1 MPDTH
6 LSLTS
11 QSPFKGNP
19 EFGQAIVRMLI
30 WGTVTVLVFIGAY
43 RGYYPSNYL
52 GYSLFTS
59 AFLAISLFILYSIA
73 KTPRSRWRVYATIFL
88 DVASISAVML
98 LTESGPYGPWFLF
111 YPWLYIGYG
120 VRYGRFELF
129 STAILSFLIFI
140 FIVIYTGN
148 WQAHTIDTVAY
159 SIFMLTLPFY
169 LSTMIGR
176 IKRAQQEADRA
187 NQAKSEFLATMSHE
201 IRTPMT
207 GILGMTELLEETK
220 LDETQKDYVEGLKE
234 SSVTLHSLINDVLDL
249 SKIEAGKYQLDHSP
263 FNLERVVKAVI
274 NIFLP
279 QANKKGIRLE
289 YQLQAGIP
297 EMVVGDHNRLRQILL
312 NLISNAI
319 KYTDEGYVR
328 LTIHKLD
335 DNADLDTLHFEIE
348 DTGIGIEKNQLQH
361 IFEPFYQCRTEATEE
376 RHGTGLGTTIS
387 SKLVRAMYGSIGAT
401 SVYGKGSTFWF
412 ELPLPAVDNPAHTR
426 TSSDTTDSDAAHKLK
441 IHVLLAEDTPIVA
454 KVISTFLKQEG
465 YRVSHANNGRQA
477 LDMLKQNAD
486 IDLVLM
492 DMRMPEMTGL
502 DVTKHWRQIEEQDKH
517 IPIIALTANST
528 TIERD
533 QCFAAGM
540 DHFITKPVSRARL
553 FEVIH
558 EFY

>member
-1 MPDTH
+1 MPATR
-6 LSLTS
+6 LSFSKKSTL
-11 QSPFKGNP
+11 KGNP

-30 WGTVTVLVFIGAY
+30 WITVTVLIFIGAY
-43 RGYYPSNYL
+43 NDLYPKNYL

-59 AFLAISLFILYSIA
+59 FFLAVSLLIIYSII
-73 KTPRSRWRVYATIFL
+73 KTPRSRYRVYATIPF

-98 LTESGPYGPWFLF
+98 LTEGGPFSPWFLF

-120 VRYGRFELF
+120 VRYGRIELF
-129 STAILSFLIFI
+129 STAILSFFAFI
-140 FIVIYTGN
+140 FIVFYTDHWDG
-148 WQAHTIDTVAY
+148 HTIDTIAY

-176 IKRAQQEADRA
+176 IKKARKEADLA

-207 GILGMTELLEETK
+207 GILGMTELLEGTK

-249 SKIEAGKYQLDHSP
+249 SKIEAGKYQLDHSA
-263 FNLERVVKAVI
+263 FNLERVVKGVI

-279 QANKKGIRLE
+279 QADKKGIRLDF
-289 YQLQAGIP
+289 QLQAGLP
-297 EMVVGDHNRLRQILL
+297 EMVIGDHNRLRQILL

-319 KYTDEGYVR
+319 KYTDEGHVKLLVR
-328 LTIHKLD
+328 KVND
-335 DNADLDTLHFEIE
+335 DDKIDILHFEIE
-348 DTGIGIEKNQLQH
+348 DTGIGIEEHQLQH
-361 IFEPFYQCRTEATEE
+361 IFEPFYQCETDPTKQ

-387 SKLVRAMYGSIGAT
+387 SKLVNAMYGNIGAT
-401 SVYGKGSTFWF
+401 SIRGKGSTFWF
-412 ELPLPAVDNPAHTR
+412 ELPLPAADNPAHAQI
-426 TSSDTTDSDAAHKLK
+426 SSSSAEATENGLKL
-441 IHVLLAEDTPIVA
+441 HVLLAEDTPIVA

-465 YRVSHANNGRQA
+465 YRVSHAEDGKQA
-477 LDMLKQNAD
+477 LQILKENSD

-502 DVTKHWRQIEEQDKH
+502 EVTQHWRRIEEEGKH

-528 TIERD
+528 TIERE
-533 QCFAAGM
+533 QCFEAGM
-540 DHFITKPVSRARL
+540 DHFITKPVSQARL
-553 FEVIH
+553 LEVIH

>member
-1 MPDTH
+1 
-6 LSLTS
+6 
-11 QSPFKGNP
+11 
-19 EFGQAIVRMLI
+19 
-30 WGTVTVLVFIGAY
+30 
-43 RGYYPSNYL
+43 
-52 GYSLFTS
+52 
-59 AFLAISLFILYSIA
+59 
-73 KTPRSRWRVYATIFL
+73 
-88 DVASISAVML
+88 
-98 LTESGPYGPWFLF
+98 
-111 YPWLYIGYG
+111 
-120 VRYGRFELF
+120 
-129 STAILSFLIFI
+129 AILSFFAFI

-148 WQAHTIDTVAY
+148 WQDHTIDTVAY

-169 LSTMIGR
+169 LNTMIGR

-207 GILGMTELLEETK
+207 GILGMTELLEDTK
-220 LDETQKDYVEGLKE
+220 LDTTQKDYVEGLKE

-263 FNLERVVKAVI
+263 FNLEREVKAVV

-279 QANKKGIRLE
+279 QTEKKGIRLE
-289 YQLQAGIP
+289 YQLQAGLP

-312 NLISNAI
+312 NLISNAV
-319 KYTDEGYVR
+319 KYTDEGSVR
-328 LTIHKLD
+328 LTVSKLED
-335 DNADLDTLHFEIE
+335 GGDIDTLHFEIV

-361 IFEPFYQCRTEATEE
+361 IFEPFYQCQIDPAEQ

-387 SKLVRAMYGSIGAT
+387 SKLVNAMYGTIGAN
-401 SVYGKGSTFWF
+401 SIHGKGSTFWF
-412 ELPLPAVDNPAHTR
+412 NLPLPAADNPAQNQI
-426 TSSDTTDSDAAHKLK
+426 SSSINNGDPARRRK
-441 IHVLLAEDTPIVA
+441 IHILLAEDTPIVA

-465 YRVSHANNGRQA
+465 YQVMHVNNGQEA
-477 LDMLKQNAD
+477 LDALKQNAS

-492 DMRMPEMTGL
+492 DMRMPKMTGL
-502 DVTKHWRQIEEQDKH
+502 EVTKHWRQIEEPGKH

>member
-1 MPDTH
+1 MPDTK
-6 LSLTS
+6 LSLSKTS
-11 QSPFKGNP
+11 ALKGNP

-30 WGTVTVLVFIGAY
+30 WITVTILVFVGAY
-43 RGYYPSNYL
+43 NDLYPKNYL

-59 AFLAISLFILYSIA
+59 FFLAISLFIIYSII
-73 KTPRSRWRVYATIFL
+73 KIPRSRWRVYATIPF

-98 LTESGPYGPWFLF
+98 LTEGGPFSPWFLF

-120 VRYGRFELF
+120 VRYGRLELF
-129 STAILSFLIFI
+129 STAILSFFAFI
-140 FIVIYTGN
+140 FIVFYTDN
-148 WQAHTIDTVAY
+148 WDGHAIDTVAY

-169 LSTMIGR
+169 LSNMIGR
-176 IKRAQQEADRA
+176 IKKARQEADHA

-207 GILGMTELLEETK
+207 GILGMTELLEGTK

-234 SSVTLHSLINDVLDL
+234 SSITLHSLINDVLDL

-263 FNLERVVKAVI
+263 FNLLRVVKAVV
-274 NIFLP
+274 NILLL

-289 YQLQAGIP
+289 YQLQAGLP

-312 NLISNAI
+312 NLLSNAV

-328 LTIHKLD
+328 LSIRKAESEQPLD
-335 DNADLDTLHFEIE
+335 FLHFEIE
-348 DTGIGIEKNQLQH
+348 DTGIGIEEKQLQH
-361 IFEPFYQCRTEATEE
+361 IFEPFYQCETDPTKQ

-387 SKLVRAMYGSIGAT
+387 SKLVKAMYGTIGAS
-401 SVYGKGSTFWF
+401 SVRGKGSTFWF
-412 ELPLPAVDNPAHTR
+412 ELPLAAADTPGHKQMSSRHDK
-426 TSSDTTDSDAAHKLK
+426 TSSGGLKL
-441 IHVLLAEDTPIVA
+441 HVLLAEDTPIVA

-465 YRVSHANNGRQA
+465 YRVTHAEDGKQA
-477 LDMLKQNAD
+477 LQALQQHDD

-502 DVTKHWRQIEEQDKH
+502 EVTLRWRKIEEQGKH

-540 DHFITKPVSRARL
+540 DHFVTKPVSQARL
-553 FEVIH
+553 LEVIH